1 MFLYHAEKA
10 DTVSDNS
17 FCSGDGSQVEAFSRQ
32 LRRSGS
38 GSGSDSDS
46 DSWDHAGVENVTQE
60 CCRLS
65 CSLQVLEL
73 RAISGRNGGGVSIVV
88 LLHRRSGPEVT
99 AITLFTGDTRASSV

>member
-1 MFLYHAEKA
+1 M
-10 DTVSDNS
+10 SDNS

-38 GSGSDSDS
+38 GSGSGS

-60 CCRLS
+60 CCRMS

-73 RAISGRNGGGVSIVV
+73 RAISGRNGEGGGGFN
-88 LLHRRSGPEVT
+88 RRSV
-99 AITLFTGDTRASSV
+99 AS